1 MSPYRLV
8 VGGLL
13 VVVSG
18 ALAGQAGALIAV
30 LVVALAVVVRVVLT
44 LPREQRR
51 PLVAAADGPRA
62 PSFPSYNRLYSS
74 VLLAG
79 TSDRHVDLAL
89 RPVLLRVLSAE
100 LEDLGPE
107 AVRARLGERW
117 WSVVDP
123 ERPTL
128 DDSRSGG
135 LDRRSLLELLDRLE
149 NR

>member
-8 VGGLL
+8 VAGLV

-18 ALAGQAGALIAV
+18 ALAGQAGALTAALV
-30 LVVALAVVVRVVLT
+30 LGLGVLVRVVLT
-44 LPREQRR
+44 MPGPRRR
-51 PLVAAADGPRA
+51 PLLAAADGPRE

-100 LEDLGPE
+100 LEDHGPD

-117 WSVVDP
+117 WSLVDP
-123 ERPTL
+123 ERPTH

-135 LDRRSLLELLDRLE
+135 LDRRSLLELLDRME
-149 NR
+149 TR